1 MENLNTTVTLPVA
14 LTNLDIARN
23 NLVAEIGS
31 IGDVIKGYASELDSA
46 FDIYGTNGELISKWY
61 ERKGKDK
68 KAVKAERDNFKT
80 AMLEHGYETPTV
92 DVYWQ
97 RVKEASGYKTAGN
110 KATAESTLD
119 SKTLKDLK
127 TILNRILADESEEG
141 NEMSQLAKNELMFI
155 FTEYFN
161 GDLEKDLK

>member
-1 MENLNTTVTLPVA
+1 MENLNTVTQPIA
-14 LTNLDIARN
+14 LTNLDIARG
-23 NLVAEIGS
+23 NLVAQIGN
-31 IGDVIKGYASELDSA
+31 IGEVIKGYANEMNIA
-46 FDIYGTNGELISKWY
+46 FDLYGANGELIKKWY
-61 ERKGKDK
+61 ELTGKDK
-68 KAVKAERDNFKT
+68 KGVKFERDNFKT

-110 KATAESTLD
+110 RATAESTLD

-127 TILNRILADESEEG
+127 TMLNRILNDESEEG

-155 FTEYFN
+155 FTEYFG
-161 GDLEKDLK
+161 GDVEKDLK

>member
-1 MENLNTTVTLPVA
+1 MENLNTVTTPVI
-14 LTNLDIARN
+14 TNLDIARN

-31 IGDVIKGYASELDSA
+31 IGEVIQGYANEMNIA
-46 FDIYGTNGELISKWY
+46 FDVYGTNGELISKWY
-61 ERKGKDK
+61 ELKGKDK
-68 KAVKAERDNFKT
+68 KGVKFERDNFKT

-97 RVKEASGYKTAGN
+97 RVKEASGYQTAGN
-110 KATAESTLD
+110 RATAESTLD

-127 TILNRILADESEEG
+127 TMLNRILNDESEEG

-155 FTEYFN
+155 FTEYFG
-161 GDLEKDLK
+161 GDVEKDLK